1 MDIMQRLFESKQLAL
16 AAIAAV
22 LAHLGLLTVALA

>member
-1 MDIMQRLFESKQLAL
+1 MFAGYFVSKKLSF

-22 LAHLGLLTVALA
+22 LAHLGLLVAALH